1 MSTMQKILFFILL
14 TTLSSNAIVNSDIN
28 SSEELKIA
36 FRKIPTRLLKNVPQ
50 KRFLKRFYKRHNY
63 QTLWIKDNKINKERA
78 KELITLVKDDPT
90 LNKKGLLY
98 NTAIQLEKRLE
109 TNATQEQILRRELK
123 LTSLYNNFL
132 AHTLYGEI
140 KWKQFKYRLLAL
152 KKRRINGSWIKYK
165 APQKIDELLLKS
177 DINQTIK
184 EITPKYFGYQKLIRG
199 LKKLKK
205 IKANGGWDKLP
216 PFKSLKLG
224 SSGDIVKKL
233 RTRLTQSG
241 DYNITCD
248 ENKTAISID
257 NNQSSENNESDTPHI
272 NREALFDECLDI
284 AVKKFQKRHG
294 LAVDGVVGRAT
305 QKALNLSVDDKIK
318 KVLLNIDRIKWLP
331 REEEKRYI
339 VVNLPEFMLHY
350 IEDNLTK
357 QELKVIVGDKR
368 HPTPIFSH
376 YISYIVLNP
385 YWKVPEG
392 IVRREVIPH
401 MVKDPNYLRRQG
413 IEAHRTWDENSRV
426 IDISFIYWRDYL
438 YGRAKFPYRLMQ
450 PPGPRNALGKMKF
463 KFPNRFSVYLHDTP
477 TRYLFKKSFRAYSH
491 GCVRLSQ
498 PQKLLETIARF
509 NKNINLKRA
518 KKILKGKRKTQLNMS
533 KKLRIHLIY
542 LTAGVNSDGELEFR
556 DDLYGYD
563 KYQKRIIR

>member
-1 MSTMQKILFFILL
+1 MKTIQKILFFLL
-14 TTLSSNAIVNSDIN
+14 LATLSSNATTNNDIN
-28 SSEELKIA
+28 SSEELKIS
-36 FRKIPTRLLKNVPQ
+36 FIKTPTKLLKNIPQ
-50 KRFLKRFYKRHNY
+50 KKFLKRFYRRHNY
-63 QTLWIKDNKINKERA
+63 QTLWIEDNKINKKRA
-78 KELITLVKDDPT
+78 DELIELIKNDPT
-90 LNKKGLLY
+90 LNKKGVLY
-98 NTAIQLEKRLE
+98 NTSIQLEKTLE
-109 TNATQEQILRRELK
+109 TNATQEQILRREIK

-140 KWKQFKYRLLAL
+140 KWKQFSYKLSAL
-152 KKRRINGSWIKYK
+152 KKRHINGHWIKYK
-165 APQKIDELLLKS
+165 APQKIDELLLKP
-177 DINQTIK
+177 DINQTIQ
-184 EITPKYFGYQKLIRG
+184 EITPKHFGYQALIYA
-199 LKKLKK
+199 LKRLKK

-216 PFKSLKLG
+216 PFKKLKLG

-233 RTRLTQSG
+233 RTRLIQSS
-241 DYNITCD
+241 DYIVCD
-248 ENKTAISID
+248 ENRTISKDD
-257 NNQSSENNESDTPHI
+257 NSSDVPHI
-272 NREALFDECLDI
+272 HKDALFDECLDR

-294 LAVDGVVGRAT
+294 LAVDGVVGKGT

-331 REEEKRYI
+331 REDEKRYI
-339 VVNLPEFMLHY
+339 IVNIPEFMLHY
-350 IEDNLTK
+350 IEDNKTK
-357 QELKVIVGDKR
+357 QRLRVIVGDKR

-401 MVKDPNYLRRQG
+401 MVRDPNYLKKQG
-413 IEAHRTWDENSRV
+413 IVAHRTWNENSRI
-426 IDISFIYWRDYL
+426 IDTSFLYWEDYL
-438 YGRAKFPYRLMQ
+438 YGGQKFPYRLMQ
-450 PPGPRNALGKMKF
+450 PPGPKNALGKIKF

-498 PQKLLETIARF
+498 PEKLLERVAKF
-509 NKNINLKRA
+509 DKNIHIKKA
-518 KKILKGKRKTQLNMS
+518 KKILKGKHKVQLNMS
-533 KKLRIHLIY
+533 EKLRIHLIY

-556 DDLYGYD
+556 NDLYHYD

>member
-1 MSTMQKILFFILL
+1 MTTMQKILFFLL
-14 TTLSSNAIVNSDIN
+14 LATLSSNATANNDIN

-36 FRKIPTRLLKNVPQ
+36 FMKIPSKILKNVPQ
-50 KRFLKRFYKRHNY
+50 KRFLKRFYKKHNY
-63 QTLWIKDNKINKERA
+63 QTLWIKNHKINKNKA
-78 KELITLVKDDPT
+78 NNLINLIKEDPT
-90 LNKKGLLY
+90 LSKEGLLY
-98 NTAIQLEKRLE
+98 KRSIKLKKTLE
-109 TNATQEQILRRELK
+109 TNASQEQTLRRELK
-123 LTSLYNNFL
+123 LTSLYSNFL

-140 KWKQFKYRLLAL
+140 KWKQFGYKLYAL
-152 KKRRINGSWIKYK
+152 KKRHINASWIKYK
-165 APQKIDELLLKS
+165 APQKIDELLIKP
-177 DINQTIK
+177 DINQTIQ
-184 EITPKYFGYQKLIRG
+184 EITPKHFGYQSLIYA
-199 LKKLKK
+199 LNKLKK
-205 IKANGGWDKLP
+205 IKANGGWDRLP
-216 PFKSLKLG
+216 PFKKLKLG

-233 RTRLTQSG
+233 RTRLIQSG
-241 DYNITCD
+241 DYIVCD
-248 ENKTAISID
+248 ENKTVSKD
-257 NNQSSENNESDTPHI
+257 ENGSDIPHI
-272 NREALFDECLDI
+272 HKDALFDECLDK

-294 LAVDGVVGRAT
+294 LAVDGVVGKGT

-331 REEEKRYI
+331 REDKKRYI
-339 VVNLPEFMLHY
+339 IVNLPEFMLHY
-350 IEDNLTK
+350 IEDNQTK
-357 QELKVIVGDKR
+357 QKLKVIVGDKR

-401 MVKDPNYLRRQG
+401 MVKDPSYLRRQG
-413 IEAHRTWDENSRV
+413 LEAHLNWNENSPTV
-426 IDISFIYWRDYL
+426 NTSFLYWENYL
-438 YGRAKFPYRLMQ
+438 YGVEKFPYRLMQ
-450 PPGPRNALGKMKF
+450 PPGPRNALGKIKF

-509 NKNINLKRA
+509 NKTINIKRA
-518 KKILKGKRKTQLNMS
+518 KKILKGKRKTQLNLNN
-533 KKLRIHLIY
+533 KLRIHLVY

-563 KYQKRIIR
+563 KYQKRIVR

>member
-1 MSTMQKILFFILL
+1 MTTMQKILFFLL
-14 TTLSSNAIVNSDIN
+14 LATLSSNATANNDIN

-36 FRKIPTRLLKNVPQ
+36 FMKIPSKILKNVPQ
-50 KRFLKRFYKRHNY
+50 KRFLKRFYKKHNY
-63 QTLWIKDNKINKERA
+63 QTLWIKNHKINKNKA
-78 KELITLVKDDPT
+78 NNLINLIKEDPT
-90 LNKKGLLY
+90 LNKEGLLY
-98 NTAIQLEKRLE
+98 KRSIKLKKTLE
-109 TNATQEQILRRELK
+109 TNASQEQTLRRELK
-123 LTSLYNNFL
+123 LTSLYSNFL

-140 KWKQFKYRLLAL
+140 KWKQFGYKLYAL
-152 KKRRINGSWIKYK
+152 KKRHINASWIKYK
-165 APQKIDELLLKS
+165 APQKIDELLIKP
-177 DINQTIK
+177 DINQTIQ
-184 EITPKYFGYQKLIRG
+184 EITPKHFGYQSLIYA
-199 LKKLKK
+199 LNKLKK
-205 IKANGGWDKLP
+205 IKANGGWDRLP
-216 PFKSLKLG
+216 PFKKLKLG

-233 RTRLTQSG
+233 RTRLIQSG
-241 DYNITCD
+241 DYIVCD
-248 ENKTAISID
+248 ENKIVSKD
-257 NNQSSENNESDTPHI
+257 ENGSDIPHI
-272 NREALFDECLDI
+272 HKDALFDECLDR

-294 LAVDGVVGRAT
+294 LAVDGVVGKGT

-331 REEEKRYI
+331 REDKKRYI
-339 VVNLPEFMLHY
+339 IVNLPEFMLHY
-350 IEDNLTK
+350 IEDNKTK
-357 QELKVIVGDKR
+357 QKLKVIVGDKR

-401 MVKDPNYLRRQG
+401 MVKDPSYLRRQG
-413 IEAHRTWDENSRV
+413 LEAHLNWNENSPTV
-426 IDISFIYWRDYL
+426 NTSFLYWENYL
-438 YGRAKFPYRLMQ
+438 YGVEKFPYRLMQ
-450 PPGPRNALGKMKF
+450 PPGPRNALGKIKF

-509 NKNINLKRA
+509 NKTINIKRA
-518 KKILKGKRKTQLNMS
+518 KKILKGKRKTQLNLNN
-533 KKLRIHLIY
+533 KLRIHLVY

-563 KYQKRIIR
+563 KYQKRIVR